1 MKNNEQKIAYQVRT
15 TAIIWGLAT
24 AMLGI
29 CVPLT
34 AIAQSGVILP
44 LAVIIGAGAGTVS
57 VWRNTRRSDL
67 NTITQSQDRLL
78 AIETRI
84 IDLETIC
91 SSQEFEREQKYEQ
104 LESDGGGVRVVTE
117 P

>member
-1 MKNNEQKIAYQVRT
+1 MKNNEQKTAYQVRT
-15 TAIIWGLAT
+15 TAIIWGFAT

-34 AIAQSGVILP
+34 ASTQSGIILP
-44 LAVIIGAGAGTVS
+44 LAVIVVAGTGTVS
-57 VWRNTRRSDL
+57 VWRNARRADL
-67 NTITQSQDRLL
+67 NTIAESQDRLL

-91 SSQEFEREQKYEQ
+91 SSEEFEREQKFQ
-104 LESDGGGVRVVTE
+104 QIESERG
-117 P
+117 